1 MINKNLPKNYFKDQ
15 FISTS
20 RDLKKTTA
28 NSQVQGLVLFQAHS
42 TECLGLPFL
51 SFLIK

>member
-20 RDLKKTTA
+20 RDLKIKKD
-28 NSQVQGLVLFQAHS
+28 NS
-42 TECLGLPFL
+42 
-51 SFLIK
+51 